1 MFSGYIFDV
10 EGTLVDSVP
19 QNLRSLQEALEEAGV
34 DMPYAALQL
43 YSGLDGNQTLQI
55 IAPDLDEAMRKQ
67 ILHDQAHI
75 YENKY
80 LHTVKA
86 FDGVRE
92 VFETLSRRGGKLALA
107 TDCKGPELKHYLS
120 LLHIDEFIGATACGD
135 DVEHGKPDPRI
146 VGVALRKLGL
156 TGHEAVMIGDTPYD
170 GEAASGAGTAAAG
183 VLTGGFSA
191 DALRGAG
198 CFAVAGEISSRLPP
212 LRIRIR
218 PGRELFRNIG
228 GWIYLV
234 HSIP

>member
-107 TDCKGPELKHYLS
+107 TDCKGPELKHYPS
-120 LLHIDEFIGATACGD
+120 LLRIDEFIGA
-135 DVEHGKPDPRI
+135 KPHPRI

-170 GEAASGAGTAAAG
+170 AEAASGAGTAAAG

-198 CFAVAGEISSRLPP
+198 CFAVAGEISRLLAALEDTKPSRA
-212 LRIRIR
+212 RA
-218 PGRELFRNIG
+218 
-228 GWIYLV
+228 V
-234 HSIP
+234 

>member
-19 QNLRSLQEALEEAGV
+19 QNLRSLQEALEEGGI
-34 DMPYAALQL
+34 DMPYGALQL

-55 IAPDLDEAMRKQ
+55 IAPHLDDALRKQ

-75 YENKY
+75 YETKY
-80 LHTVKA
+80 LRSIKA
-86 FDGVRE
+86 FCGVRE
-92 VFETLSRRGGKLALA
+92 VFETLTRRGGKIALA

-120 LLHIDEFIGATACGD
+120 LLDIDEFIGATACGD

-156 TGHEAVMIGDTPYD
+156 TGSEAVMIGDTPYD
-170 GEAASGAGTAAAG
+170 AEAASGAATAAAG
-183 VLTGGFSA
+183 VLSGGFTV

-198 CFAVAGEISSRLPP
+198 CFAVAAEISELLAALEDATPH
-212 LRIRIR
+212 LRSST
-218 PGRELFRNIG
+218 G
-228 GWIYLV
+228 
-234 HSIP
+234 S